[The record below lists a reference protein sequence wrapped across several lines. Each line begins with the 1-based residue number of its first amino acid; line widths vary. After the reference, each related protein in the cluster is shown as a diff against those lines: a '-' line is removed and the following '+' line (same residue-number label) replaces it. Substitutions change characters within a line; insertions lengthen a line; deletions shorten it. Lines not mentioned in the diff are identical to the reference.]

1 MAQAGPVVP
10 VRADALAVRSDPRT
24 GGGWTRV
31 DESTAYVTLGID
43 ETTSPDEA
51 RVIYRRRLR
60 LLHPDLHGTHDPQLQ
75 LEAERATR
83 QLSSAWQTLQES
95 WSAEAERPVSS
106 MAGAGRAPR
115 PPGPGGAERPPPPR
129 PTPPGTDECSE
140 CGGAPIRR
148 ARLRTGRRGQVI
160 VEDQRLCRRCGLN
173 AFRDAQATTLTVGW
187 LSLTGPIR
195 APRAVAG
202 NLRAWW
208 RFRKLGDVLPPLR
221 PVVTTVVAPAE
232 MVRPVLRRPVP
243 ALLATALA
251 AIVVALVAW
260 GGVALASSGGHHDS
274 GPSLSGTH
282 PTTSP
287 TKPHAATTT
296 TAPPDAVASID
307 PGTLPGCSS
316 SCRLARSLRVTVAGQ
331 PADLLLVSTADGRPV
346 HALRFYLL
354 RDSDRSVLWSG
365 PQQPVKAYISK
376 RLGVYRGS
384 ALRQDAT
391 GHVFVDL
398 LTGADSSFIAVLDL
412 GNGTNVRDFGSLELN
427 AFGQYRFAANTP
439 GADTVDIDGARIFD
453 IALPRT
459 GTGQPYY
466 DLYRWNG
473 TDYVPRGCARTLVD
487 GGLGELRAAGTC
499 T

>member
-1 MAQAGPVVP
+1 M
-10 VRADALAVRSDPRT
+10 
-24 GGGWTRV
+24 

-83 QLSSAWQTLQES
+83 QLASAWQTLQER
-95 WSAEAERPVSS
+95 WSVEAERPVSS
-106 MAGAGRAPR
+106 MAGAGRATR
-115 PPGPGGAERPPPPR
+115 PPGPAGAERPPPPR

-148 ARLRTGRRGQVI
+148 ARLRTVRHGRVD
-160 VEDQRLCRRCGLN
+160 VEDQRCCRRCGLN
-173 AFRDAQATTLTVGW
+173 AFREAQATTLTVGW
-187 LSLTGPIR
+187 LSLIGPVR
-195 APRAVAG
+195 TLRAVAG
-202 NLRAWW
+202 NLRAGW
-208 RFRKLGDVLPPLR
+208 RFRQLGDVLPPLR

-243 ALLATALA
+243 AVLTSAFSV
-251 AIVVALVAW
+251 IVVALVVW
-260 GGVALASSGGHHDS
+260 GGVALAGSSGGHPDS
-274 GPSLSGTH
+274 GPSLSGPHPTSSASAPH
-282 PTTSP
+282 ASVSTAPTTSVADID
-287 TKPHAATTT
+287 AA
-296 TAPPDAVASID
+296 
-307 PGTLPGCSS
+307 TLPGCSS
-316 SCRLARSLRVTVAGQ
+316 SCRLARGLRVTVAGQ
-331 PADLLLVSTADGRPV
+331 PADLLLVSTANGRPV

-354 RDSDRSVLWSG
+354 RDSDRAVLWSG
-365 PQQPVKAYISK
+365 PEVPVKAYISK
-376 RLGVYRGS
+376 RLGVYQGS

-398 LTGADSSFIAVLDL
+398 LTGANSSFIAVLDL
-412 GNGTNVRDFGSLELN
+412 GNGTNVRDFGSLQPN
-427 AFGQYRFAANTP
+427 VFGAYRFSADTP
-439 GADTVDIDGARIFD
+439 GADTVDVDGARIFD

-459 GTGQPYY
+459 GAGQPYY

-473 TDYVPRGCARTLVD
+473 TDYIARGCARTLVD
-487 GGLGELRAAGTC
+487 GGLGEIRPAGTC